1 MVAAVGT
8 RSKAMA
14 AVSCSSRRVR
24 AVRVEEAELRRRD
37 DARMDEVMCILRMMI
52 LLIQNN

>member
-14 AVSCSSRRVR
+14 AVSCSSRRGR
-24 AVRVEEAELRRRD
+24 AEEAELRRRD